1 MNVTMQISEKP
12 ESMAAIGRFIRFIR
26 KNRELT
32 LSELST
38 RAGVGM
44 NTLCTLEQGGNVNS
58 ATLLKIFAALDIEL
72 TVSGEAYTTTTRR
85 RRR

>member
-1 MNVTMQISEKP
+1 MKVSEKL
-12 ESMAAIGRFIRFIR
+12 EGMATVGKFIKFMR

-32 LSELST
+32 LSELAS

>member
-1 MNVTMQISEKP
+1 MNINMTVSEKP
-12 ESMAAIGRFIRFIR
+12 EGIVAIGKFVKFMR

-32 LSELST
+32 LSELAT

-58 ATLLKIFAALDIEL
+58 ATLLKILAALDIEL
-72 TVSGEAYTTTTRR
+72 TVSGEAYTTTSRR
-85 RRR
+85 KRR